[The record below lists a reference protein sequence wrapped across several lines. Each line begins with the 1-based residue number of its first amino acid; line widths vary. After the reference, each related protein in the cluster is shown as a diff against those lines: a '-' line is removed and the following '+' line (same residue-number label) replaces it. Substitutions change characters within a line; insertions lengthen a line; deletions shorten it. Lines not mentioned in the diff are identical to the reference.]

1 MSLKAKILD
10 DIKSAMKER
19 NQVKTDTLRFLNS
32 AVKYREIEVR
42 PAEIKDEDVVGVIK
56 KLVKQRQ
63 ESIEQFDKAGRK
75 DLSDKERAELEV
87 IQMYLPKAMDRADVE
102 KIVAAVIVDLKA
114 TTVKDMGP
122 VMKEVIVRTAG
133 AADNKVVSELVR
145 AKLQ

>member
-10 DIKSAMKER
+10 DIKASMKDR
-19 NQVKTDTLRFLNS
+19 NQVKTDTLRFLQS

-42 PAEIKDEDVVGVIK
+42 PAEIKDEDIIGVIK

-63 ESIEQFDKAGRK
+63 ESIEQFDKANRK
-75 DLSDKERAELEV
+75 DLADKERAELEV
-87 IQMYLPKAMDRADVE
+87 IQTYLPKAMDRSDVE
-102 KIVAAVIVDLKA
+102 KIVAAVIADLKA

-145 AKLQ
+145 SKLQ

>member
-19 NQVKTDTLRFLNS
+19 NQVKMDTLRFLQS

-42 PAEIKDEDVVGVIK
+42 PAEIKDEDIIGVIK

-87 IQMYLPKAMDRADVE
+87 IQTYLPKAMDRADVE
-102 KIVAAVIVDLKA
+102 KIVVAVIADLKA
-114 TTVKDMGP
+114 STVKEMGP
-122 VMKEVIVRTAG
+122 VMKEVIARTNG

-145 AKLQ
+145 SKLQ